1 MPRLHILF
9 LALLAA
15 VAAHLASAAGP
26 PHVIV
31 ILVDDMGYGDPGCY
45 NPASKI
51 PTPNIDRLAAERQLA
66 WLIVWKPPIAS
77 PRNPESSP
85 ACGPKCGRSSNR
97 DGAIEDKRLNP
108 PHIPPG
114 IQVDFH
120 AYPQRVP
127 SLSG

>member
-1 MPRLHILF
+1 MPRRHILF

-15 VAAHLASAAGP
+15 VTASLASAGP

-31 ILVDDMGYGDPGCY
+31 ILVDDMGYGDPGYY
-45 NPASKI
+45 NAASKI

-66 WLIVWKPPIAS
+66 WLIVWKPPTAS

-85 ACGPKCGRSSNR
+85 ACGPKCGKSSIRN
-97 DGAIEDKRLNP
+97 GAVDDKRLNP

-114 IQVDFH
+114 IQVNFH
-120 AYPQRVP
+120 TYPQRVP
-127 SLSG
+127 SLFS